1 MITGDQ
7 GAEGTDISDSS
18 TTALVSDSEEQF
30 MTADNKAP
38 LNTGQVRVDTCVCV
52 RFLFIVVSTLQ
63 ISSVTDFD
71 QAELTPPG
79 LNASQV
85 IGVEI

>member
-7 GAEGTDISDSS
+7 RAEGTDVFDLS

-38 LNTGQVRVDTCVCV
+38 LNTGQVRVDTWVCV

-63 ISSVTDFD
+63 ISSVANSD

>member
-7 GAEGTDISDSS
+7 RAEGTDIFDLS

-38 LNTGQVRVDTCVCV
+38 LNTGQVRVDTWVCV

-63 ISSVTDFD
+63 IPSVADSD

>member
-1 MITGDQ
+1 MIAGDQ
-7 GAEGTDISDSS
+7 RAEGTDIFDLS

-38 LNTGQVRVDTCVCV
+38 LNTGQVRVDTWVCV

-63 ISSVTDFD
+63 IPSVADSD

>member
-7 GAEGTDISDSS
+7 GAEWTDIFDLS

-38 LNTGQVRVDTCVCV
+38 LNTGQVRVETCVCPV
-52 RFLFIVVSTLQ
+52 FVY
-63 ISSVTDFD
+63 SS
-71 QAELTPPG
+71 Q
-79 LNASQV
+79 
-85 IGVEI
+85 